1 MTADA
6 SIIIASRPD
15 TLRLPRALLQ
25 PGADGTAVVDVWQ
38 QGERRQRE
46 VTVGLR
52 GDVYAELLDGLQAG
66 DEVVAE

>member
-6 SIIIASRPD
+6 SIIIVAQD
-15 TLRLPRALLQ
+15 NVLRLPRALVQ
-25 PGADGTAVVDVWQ
+25 ARSDGTATLEIWQ
-38 QGERRQRE
+38 DGQAVNRE

-52 GDVYAELLDGLQAG
+52 GDVYVEIVDGLAVG